1 MSLYME
7 NRDLLLMGGYSAGQ
21 DPDLDLAVQ
30 LWPQLI
36 SLIQQPQTDLA
47 DFESSAA
54 ALTGL
59 FGTSQKGG
67 L

>member
-1 MSLYME
+1 
-7 NRDLLLMGGYSAGQ
+7 MGGYSAGQ
-21 DPDLDLAVQ
+21 DPELDLAVQ

-36 SLIQQPQTDLA
+36 SLIQQSQSDIA

-59 FGTSQKGG
+59 FGASQQGE

>member
-1 MSLYME
+1 M
-7 NRDLLLMGGYSAGQ
+7 LLMGGYSAGQ

-36 SLIQQPQTDLA
+36 SLIQQPQTDIA

-54 ALTGL
+54 VLTGL
-59 FGTSQKGG
+59 FGTNQQGG

>member
-1 MSLYME
+1 
-7 NRDLLLMGGYSAGQ
+7 LLLMGGYSAGQ

-36 SLIQQPQTDLA
+36 SLIQQSQSDIA

-59 FGTSQKGG
+59 FGASQQGE